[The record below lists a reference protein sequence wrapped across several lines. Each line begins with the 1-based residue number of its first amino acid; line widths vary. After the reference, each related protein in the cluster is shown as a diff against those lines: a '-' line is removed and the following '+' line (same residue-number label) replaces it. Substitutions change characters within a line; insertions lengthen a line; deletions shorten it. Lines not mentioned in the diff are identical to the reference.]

1 IYEDRTGQ
9 RDPDEDHQEPEEVK
23 RAVAAAAAAFLAA
36 CAHVELK
43 PPSEVEFDL
52 LGRIAAHYAKDAFTG
67 NVQWRHAA
75 GGDERLIT
83 TPIGQRAARIGR
95 RGDARE
101 LTTADG
107 QNYRAP
113 DAESLTERTLG
124 FRLPLEGLA
133 DWVQGRATPGVPARE
148 QKASDGKLVT
158 LDQRGWR
165 VEYQAH
171 GDDNRPSLMRLTY
184 EGIEL
189 RLAIT
194 QWK

>member
-1 IYEDRTGQ
+1 
-9 RDPDEDHQEPEEVK
+9 VK

-43 PPSEVEFDL
+43 PPAEVEFDL
-52 LGRIAAHYAKDAFTG
+52 LGRIAAHYANDAFTG

-75 GGDERLIT
+75 RGDEMLIT
-83 TPIGQRAARIGR
+83 TPMGQGVARIVR
-95 RGDARE
+95 EGDAVQ

-107 QNYRAP
+107 KDYRAP

-133 DWVQGRATPGVPARE
+133 DWVQGRATPGVPAKE
-148 QKASDGKLVT
+148 QKTSDGKLQT
-158 LDQRGWR
+158 LDQRGWH
-165 VEYQAH
+165 VDYQAY

-184 EGIEL
+184 EGVEL
-189 RLAIT
+189 RLAIS